1 MEYINLSNGIKLPLV
16 GFGTFPLKG
25 NDLKNAIKEASVNGY
40 GLVDTAVG
48 YGNNDTIGDLV
59 ASSDSILKDVLIST
73 KIDAY
78 SLRKLALEGPLK
90 RFAGRKE
97 LSFLIK
103 GKHVKK
109 AIQLSFEKLH
119 RIDIMLLHAPFRG
132 CLKVWDSITEL
143 YCYDHSTYSSLEC
156 CDQLR
161 GGVKA
166 YGVSNFDIDELEL
179 LYKER
184 GCYPMINQTEISPYN
199 SQKRLIEYCK
209 EHDIVVEAY
218 SPFGRGKLTEE
229 FMQHPVLLKISAKYN
244 KTVGQIILRWL
255 VQQKVV
261 TIVRSTSPK
270 HIKDNVNIFDFT
282 LTESDMELIDSMNKN
297 LVLGVNQIGKK
308 SLKRL

>member
-25 NDLKNAIKEASVNGY
+25 DELKNAIKEASVNGY

-59 ASSDSILKDVLIST
+59 ASSDPILKDVLIST

-78 SLRKLALEGPLK
+78 SLRKIALEGPLE

-143 YCYDHSTYSSLEC
+143 YTHDHSTHSLLDCYE
-156 CDQLR
+156 R
-161 GGVKA
+161 WGG
-166 YGVSNFDIDELEL
+166 
-179 LYKER
+179 
-184 GCYPMINQTEISPYN
+184 
-199 SQKRLIEYCK
+199 
-209 EHDIVVEAY
+209 
-218 SPFGRGKLTEE
+218 
-229 FMQHPVLLKISAKYN
+229 
-244 KTVGQIILRWL
+244 
-255 VQQKVV
+255 
-261 TIVRSTSPK
+261 
-270 HIKDNVNIFDFT
+270 
-282 LTESDMELIDSMNKN
+282 
-297 LVLGVNQIGKK
+297 
-308 SLKRL
+308 